1 MDNFEESV
9 LYDIETILQRNQK
22 EEVQHFVFFETFLN
36 IKKIIKEYKN
46 ILTIKHKKI
55 AITEKNKAIAILQKD
70 IEELEKIYFNTRLSK
85 YLEKTKIKYNNTN
98 EVTIIDSGLNYNR
111 LAYANAEVE
120 VFKGDIFLILQ
131 DLYNVKNYVISKKG
145 TKSVK
150 EIINNVKLNKIDDYY
165 ISLLY
170 HTPKIDLKNT
180 IIKIVSAQ
188 NQYDKNVLK
197 EIESYFNNHTYAKHY
212 NSLINSIK

>member
-22 EEVQHFVFFETFLN
+22 EEVQYFVFFETFLN

-46 ILTIKHKKI
+46 TLTIKYKKT
-55 AITEKNKAIAILQKD
+55 AATETNKAIDILKRD

-85 YLEKTKIKYNNTN
+85 YLEKTKIKHNNPN
-98 EVTIIDSGLNYNR
+98 EVTIIDSGLNYNG
-111 LAYANAEVE
+111 LAYANTEVE

-131 DLYNVKNYVISKKG
+131 DLYNIKNYVISKKG

-170 HTPKIDLKNT
+170 HTPKIDLKKK
-180 IIKIVSAQ
+180 IIKIISTQ
-188 NQYDKNVLK
+188 NQYDKNIIK
-197 EIESYFNNHTYAKHY
+197 EIESYFNSYTYAKHY

>member
-120 VFKGDIFLILQ
+120 VSI
-131 DLYNVKNYVISKKG
+131 
-145 TKSVK
+145 
-150 EIINNVKLNKIDDYY
+150 
-165 ISLLY
+165 ISLL
-170 HTPKIDLKNT
+170 KG
-180 IIKIVSAQ
+180 
-188 NQYDKNVLK
+188 
-197 EIESYFNNHTYAKHY
+197 
-212 NSLINSIK
+212 SLELSNIAISI